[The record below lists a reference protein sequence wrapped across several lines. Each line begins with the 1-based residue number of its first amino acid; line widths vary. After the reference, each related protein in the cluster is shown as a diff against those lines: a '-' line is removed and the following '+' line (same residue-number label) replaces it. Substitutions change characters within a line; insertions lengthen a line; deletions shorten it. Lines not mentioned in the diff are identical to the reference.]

1 MMLKRKKMYVIGKI
15 KSPKYHAC
23 DRLGVITQSSDDLR
37 NLLIDFSNQYNP
49 KLPDNFDQLYNEQLA
64 AVIDQLNQVY
74 AQLSNLWNTQL
85 KDKFEVLKTKDDQE
99 HAEYSAA
106 VSTVYNESIR
116 QIVDQVN
123 AALRNWSKTMKSP
136 DILQNS
142 HVSHIRQVRWRTVSQ
157 ICEQLK
163 YYVKILQSEQIKEL
177 VTKNQLDDV
186 ITYILKHPDNFAK
199 FVQNH
204 SDHYNNDEVV
214 IADGPAQA
222 INAELAADG
231 IHIKAASND

>member
-1 MMLKRKKMYVIGKI
+1 MYTIGKI
-15 KSPKYHAC
+15 KSPDYHSN
-23 DRLGVITQSSDDLR
+23 DRLGVIVQSRDDFKH
-37 NLLIDFSNQYNP
+37 LLIDFSNQYNP
-49 KLPDNFDQLYNEQLA
+49 TLPDNFDQLYDEQLV
-64 AVIDQLNQVY
+64 AVIDQLKQAY

-106 VSTVYNESIR
+106 VSIVYNESIR

-123 AALRNWSKTMKSP
+123 AALHNWSKTMKSP
-136 DILQNS
+136 DILQSS
-142 HVSHIRQVRWRTVSQ
+142 HVSHIRKVRWRTVPQ

-163 YYVKILQSEQIKEL
+163 YYVKILQSEQTKEL
-177 VTKNQLDDV
+177 IIKNQLDDA

-204 SDHYNNDEVV
+204 SDHYNNAEIV

-222 INAELAADG
+222 INTELAADG
-231 IHIKAASND
+231 IRIRVASDD

>member
-1 MMLKRKKMYVIGKI
+1 MLKKKKMYKIGKI
-15 KSPKYHAC
+15 KAPEYHVN

-37 NLLIDFSNQYNP
+37 HLLIDFSEQYNP
-49 KLPDNFDQLYNEQLA
+49 KLPDDFDQLYNEQLV
-64 AVIDQLNQVY
+64 AVIDQLKQAY
-74 AQLSNLWNTQL
+74 TQLNDLWNTQL

-123 AALRNWSKTMKSP
+123 TALCNWSKTMKSP

-142 HVSHIRQVRWRTVSQ
+142 RISHIRKVRWRTVPQ

-163 YYVKILQSEQIKEL
+163 YYIKILQSEQIKEL
-177 VTKNQLDDV
+177 VTRNQLDDV
-186 ITYILKHPDNFAK
+186 ITYILKHPDDFAK

-204 SDHYNNDEVV
+204 SDHYNNAEVI

-222 INAELAADG
+222 INVELAADG
-231 IHIKAASND
+231 IHIKAADND

>member
-1 MMLKRKKMYVIGKI
+1 MLKKKKMYAIGRI
-15 KSPKYHAC
+15 QSDDYYTY
-23 DRLGVITQSSDDLR
+23 DRLGIIVQSSDDVR
-37 NLLIDFSNQYNP
+37 NILIDFNEQYNP

-64 AVIDQLNQVY
+64 AVIDQLKQAY
-74 AQLSNLWNTQL
+74 TQLSNLWNTQL

-106 VSTVYNESIR
+106 VSTVYNELIR
-116 QIVDQVN
+116 HIVDQVN
-123 AALRNWSKTMKSP
+123 ATLYDWSKTMKSP

-142 HVSHIRQVRWRTVSQ
+142 HVSHIRKVRWRTVPQ

-163 YYVKILQSEQIKEL
+163 YYVKILQSEQTKEL
-177 VTKNQLDDV
+177 VIKNQLDDV

-204 SDHYNNDEVV
+204 SNRYNNAEVV

-222 INAELAADG
+222 ISIELAVDS
-231 IHIKAASND
+231 IHIKVTSDD